1 MKIVHHTI
9 AERLPCKTK
18 NNLLVT
24 SAFLTGALLITGCQS
39 TSLGQS
45 NTAAVKQA
53 PSIAKKTLETALQK
67 QRRQS
72 FSYHSNL
79 EIGNNQQFTD
89 ADADADAD
97 ADTNTGT
104 EKMAASV
111 YVDEHCEEAH
121 DQAYAAL
128 ILQAEQQ
135 NKDVLAVDYDTKR
148 DSIRQSY
155 FECVDAYHA
164 WDDHQYDSDVKVVP
178 DYQALFDNYE
188 DKQRPLDRK
197 KAQLLDE
204 YLLKPLS
211 IDSQGIYQPMAGKA
225 TMLASAQYQARNH
238 HSSINQPIYMDF
250 KNGDIYLWADNF
262 AILNSEL
269 LDDKL
274 GTKWQNKWL
283 KIAIDDGTLPK
294 GFGGEVIKSH
304 FAALDATYDAAPVS
318 QFNYVAPN
326 SLASISPKL
335 PAHQLSAMLP
345 SDQIIRRVQ
354 SFEDYQ
360 ASQQKYM
367 QIFYDRISEKYPE
380 LVQEPEPMTA
390 FESIQ
395 NPKAFTSKSIVQ
407 KILAMIEDQ
416 MNEEATTGEAVANT
430 EVQELY
436 GFDKSGQ
443 LKWEHLR
450 RQLDNTSEANSNKG
464 MRIDVLQQYSAIST
478 KDLAFPNLP
487 SNVQM
492 PNASNSI
499 DLRKYAPELLQYYQ
513 DGNGTAVGKMVFNML
528 PMVRERIGS
537 VE

>member
-1 MKIVHHTI
+1 MKTVHYTI
-9 AERLPCKTK
+9 AQRLPFKTK
-18 NNLLVT
+18 NNLLIT
-24 SAFLTGALLITGCQS
+24 SAFLTGVLLLTGCQS

-53 PSIAKKTLETALQK
+53 PSIAKKTLETALKK

-89 ADADADAD
+89 ADT
-97 ADTNTGT
+97 DTDTGT
-104 EKMAASV
+104 EKMAVSD

-135 NKDVLAVDYDTKR
+135 NKDILAVDYDTKR

-164 WDDHQYDSDVKVVP
+164 WDDHQYDSDVKVAP

-188 DKQRPLDRK
+188 DKQRPLDVK

-326 SLASISPKL
+326 SLASLSPKL

-354 SFEDYQ
+354 RFGDYQ

-407 KILAMIEDQ
+407 KILAMIKGQ
-416 MNEEATTGEAVANT
+416 MHEEATTGETVANT

-436 GFDKSGQ
+436 GFDKRGQ
-443 LKWEHLR
+443 LTWEHLR
-450 RQLDNTSEANSNKG
+450 RQLDNTSEANNDKG
-464 MRIDVLQQYSAIST
+464 MRIDVLQQYSAISN
-478 KDLAFPNLP
+478 KDLVFPNLP
-487 SNVQM
+487 SNVQT
-492 PNASNSI
+492 PNTSNSI

-528 PMVRERIGS
+528 PMVRERFGS